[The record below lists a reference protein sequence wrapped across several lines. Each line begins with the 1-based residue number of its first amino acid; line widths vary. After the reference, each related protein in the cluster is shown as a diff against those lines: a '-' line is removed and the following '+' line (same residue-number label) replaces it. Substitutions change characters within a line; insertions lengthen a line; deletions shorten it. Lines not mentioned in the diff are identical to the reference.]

1 METNRRK
8 WLRQIGLGVAGIGL
22 ANFKTFAS
30 PSQVFTKNFANS
42 DLPIK
47 LSSNENP
54 YGPAPFARTAFA
66 DNINI
71 SNRYN
76 WELTS
81 ELIVTLAK
89 KNNIT
94 TDNILMGAGS
104 TEIIDLVTR
113 YSALKKGSL
122 IIADPSYAYWTDA
135 AQKLGLTKIKVPLTA
150 GKKLNLPAMRKAIK
164 PNTKLIYVCNP
175 NNPTGTICEREA
187 LVKFINE
194 ASKKAIVLVDEAY
207 IDFTTQP
214 SLSNLVADN
223 KNIVI
228 AKTFSKI
235 YGLAGARIGYA
246 IANKATI
253 QKLSDLQSW
262 VNGSISVASTAAAL
276 ASLKDEKFVSETY
289 SLNAKSRQYTI
300 EQLEKLNLTAI
311 PSYSNFIYFSLT
323 NYKKDYFQQLKDNK
337 IIGTKIYEEQGKWTR
352 ISVGTMEE
360 MEKFITAIQ

>member
-1 METNRRK
+1 MATNRRK
-8 WLRQIGLGVAGIGL
+8 WLKQIGLGVAGIGL
-22 ANFKTFAS
+22 TNFKTFAL
-30 PSQVFTKNFANS
+30 PTQAFTKNFGNS

-54 YGPAPFARTAFA
+54 YGPSPFARTAFA
-66 DNINI
+66 HNINI

-81 ELIVTLAK
+81 ELVATLAK

-104 TEIIDLVTR
+104 TEILDLVAR

-122 IIADPSYAYWTDA
+122 IIADPSYAYWTHA
-135 AQKLGLTKIKVPLTA
+135 AQKIGLAKITVPLTA
-150 GKKLNLPAMRKAIK
+150 DKKLNLPAMLKAIK
-164 PNTKLIYVCNP
+164 PDTKLIYVCNP
-175 NNPTGTICEREA
+175 NNPTGTICERDA

-207 IDFTTQP
+207 IDFTAQI
-214 SLSNLVADN
+214 SLSNLITDN

-228 AKTFSKI
+228 ARTFSKI

-253 QKLSDLQSW
+253 EKISDLQSW
-262 VNGSISVASTAAAL
+262 VNGSISVASSAAAL

-289 SLNAKSRQYTI
+289 SLNAKARQYTI
-300 EQLEKLNLTAI
+300 EQLEKLKLTSI

-352 ISVGTMEE
+352 ITVGTIQE